1 MMSIAAAGGI
11 TPFDLEKGLEDIL
24 NGIART
30 MLSCESHVFPWDHS
44 AAVPT
49 GLSAMVGFGGKISG
63 FVAMHLTPQDACRL
77 AGNLVG
83 MSFDAVDD
91 IVVDA
96 VGEMSNMLAGGLK
109 KFACS
114 GDDDLIKI
122 SIPSIVQGT
131 HYSMRAPKDAERLD
145 VGVEMG
151 SCSFALQLVVAY
163 R

>member
-1 MMSIAAAGGI
+1 MSAAAADGM
-11 TPFDLEKGLEDIL
+11 TPFDLEKGLEDVL
-24 NGIART
+24 SSIAQT
-30 MLSCESHVFPWDHS
+30 MLSCNSRIFSWDHNQ
-44 AAVPT
+44 AIPT

-63 FVAMHLTPQDACRL
+63 FVAMHLSQQDACRL
-77 AGNLVG
+77 AGSLVG
-83 MSFDAVDD
+83 MTFDLVDD

-109 KFACS
+109 KYACS

-122 SIPSIVQGT
+122 SIPSIVQGSN
-131 HYSMRAPKDAERLD
+131 YSMRAPKDAERLD